1 MLRRFVAAVI
11 LVPLAIII
19 IAFAVANRQT
29 VTVSFDPVRS
39 LPARHIRPRPGSSC
53 RSSRALICGVVIGGL
68 ASWVRQGKWR
78 GSARRFEREL
88 HKLREKVRALEGT
101 AAKSANGPEAGRASA
116 APAAPAAGAIA
127 EPFSRRTKPFSC
139 RTKSARGCRTAA
151 PVNRPD
157 ARSGRMPCRSS
168 VKICGLSTPEALDVA
183 LDERA
188 DMVGFVFFPRVAASH
203 RF

>member
-29 VTVSFDPVRS
+29 VLVSFDPFD
-39 LPARHIRPRPGSSC
+39 PAQPAYSATTWLFVPVFV
-53 RSSRALICGVVIGGL
+53 ALICGVVVGGL

-101 AAKSANGPEAGRASA
+101 GAKPANGLEAG
-116 APAAPAAGAIA
+116 
-127 EPFSRRTKPFSC
+127 EPQQRLRLQP
-139 RTKSARGCRTAA
+139 
-151 PVNRPD
+151 PVR
-157 ARSGRMPCRSS
+157 
-168 VKICGLSTPEALDVA
+168 
-183 LDERA
+183 
-188 DMVGFVFFPRVAASH
+188 
-203 RF
+203 